1 MTYILR
7 TEYRPWTRV
16 QKTLEIKAKH
26 RACFSSIPA
35 SFASEDLSDDAMICL
50 GDTGEY
56 WQQPAF
62 MVLLTYVIVGIDND
76 GWLLCRPRPEKE
88 VQAFELTKD
97 MIGMDSR
104 GSSYVFIQC
113 LKGESI
119 MGIVN
124 LQRAQIGDFI
134 CRQVQDHTDQ
144 WVVQRKIFL
153 NTYRM
158 LSDQEM
164 INNQPWL

>member
-7 TEYRPWTRV
+7 TQNKPWIKV

-26 RACFSSIPA
+26 WACFSSIPA
-35 SFASEDLSDDAMICL
+35 AFASEDLGDDAMICL

-56 WQQPAF
+56 WQQSVF
-62 MVLLTYVIVGIDND
+62 TVLLAYVIVGIDDD
-76 GWLLCRPRPEKE
+76 GWMLCRPRSEKE

-113 LKGESI
+113 LKGESVL
-119 MGIVN
+119 GIQN

-134 CRQVQDHTDQ
+134 CRQAQDRTDQ
-144 WVVQRKIFL
+144 WVLPRKIFL
-153 NTYRM
+153 NTYTM